1 MLEEKLNEIKNH
13 LVEEANLAE
22 TMVKNAIQG
31 LLERRADLLEK
42 VINEMEPR
50 MNESEVELDEMC
62 TNFIALYEPRA
73 GQLRTVLMVLKMN
86 NDLER
91 IGDLAVNISTS
102 AQYLIERPQVKPLI
116 DIPKMAEETTSML
129 KDAIDAFINSDVEK
143 AKQVCERDEIV
154 DNLRDQVLR
163 ELITYMT
170 SDPTTIERAIHL
182 IKISR
187 NLERIADLSTNIA
200 EDVIFMVEGKI
211 IKHHHREDEAKGN

>member
-1 MLEEKLNEIKNH
+1 MFEEKLNEIKRR
-13 LVEEANLAE
+13 LVEEASLAE
-22 TMVKNAIQG
+22 TMVKYSIQG
-31 LLERRADLLEK
+31 LLERRADLLDK

-50 MNESEVELDEMC
+50 MNETEVELDEMC

-73 GQLRTVLMVLKMN
+73 AQLRTVLMVLKMN

-116 DIPKMAEETTSML
+116 DIPKMAEETTGML
-129 KDAIDAFINSDVEK
+129 KDAIDAFINSDAEK
-143 AKQVCERDEIV
+143 AKRVCERDEIV

-200 EDVIFMVEGKI
+200 EDVIFVVEGKI
-211 IKHHHREDEAKGN
+211 IKHHHGEEETKGN

>member
-211 IKHHHREDEAKGN
+211 IKHHHGEDEAKGN